1 MQGSPVRHHCER
13 RALMGSSPASH
24 TAAGRNSGAS
34 DGGTRS
40 STLKGSAAE
49 TALLTSKP
57 SSKENRAF
65 KIRGI
70 SGMKARYI
78 E

>member
-1 MQGSPVRHHCER
+1 MQGSPLRHYCER
-13 RALMGSSPASH
+13 SASMGSSPASH
-24 TAAGRNSGAS
+24 TAAGRSSGAS
-34 DGGTRS
+34 DDGTRS
-40 STLKGSAAE
+40 STLKGPAAE
-49 TALLTSKP
+49 AALLSSKP

-65 KIRGI
+65 KTRGI